1 MKVHIDEI
9 AKVGVA
15 AKGVPSC
22 ELSSYTSFLDNVLLS
37 NFLPLLLSLPDM
49 STTSAVDIEAIS
61 FPVRFLSLFLPDPSI
76 SWLSREHGGLA
87 LMGIKVPDNW
97 YIAI

>member
-22 ELSSYTSFLDNVLLS
+22 ELSSYTSYLDNVLLS

-49 STTSAVDIEAIS
+49 STASAVDIEAIS
-61 FPVRFLSLFLPDPSI
+61 FPVRFLSLSSCLTRSLDKLTVQGT
-76 SWLSREHGGLA
+76 WGLSTDG
-87 LMGIKVPDNW
+87 N
-97 YIAI
+97 